1 MKIVVFAALVLFI
14 SSCSEPEKSESAAL
28 KEIQNLED
36 SLQKMTSSSAMD
48 AELFKKTQKGYAKE
62 LISFY
67 QTFPDSKNAA
77 ESLDKVQQLFSAREE
92 YLVAAQWADTLINKY
107 PKYKKRALV
116 LESQAMAYDAFIQ
129 PRDSTAV
136 RLYYSMLLNE
146 FPALNKEKRKGI
158 QRRLKYNALNF
169 DEYIEFQMMNP

>member
-1 MKIVVFAALVLFI
+1 MKLVVFTALILLI
-14 SSCSEPEKSESAAL
+14 ASCSEPEKSEKTVL

-36 SLQKMTSSSAMD
+36 SLKKMTVD
-48 AELFKKTQKGYAKE
+48 TNLDTELFKRTQKGYANQ
-62 LISFY
+62 LISYY
-67 QTFPDSKNAA
+67 QTFPDSKKAA
-77 ESLDKVQQLFSAREE
+77 ENLDKVQQLYASREE
-92 YLVAAQWADTLINKY
+92 YSLAVQWADTLINKY

-116 LESQAMAYDAFIQ
+116 LESQALTYDAFLQ

-146 FPALNKEKRKGI
+146 FPSLDKEKRRGI
-158 QRRLKYNALNF
+158 ERRLKYNALNF